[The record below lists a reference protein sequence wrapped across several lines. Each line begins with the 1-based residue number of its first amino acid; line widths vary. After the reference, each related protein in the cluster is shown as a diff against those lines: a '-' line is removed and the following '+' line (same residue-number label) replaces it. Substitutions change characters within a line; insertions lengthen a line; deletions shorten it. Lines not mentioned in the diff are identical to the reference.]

1 MRKTLIMMLAFMT
14 FLSFMSC
21 SDAEL
26 HREEN
31 RNEVSQAK
39 SLKLQKTFEV
49 DASHQW
55 DANEKLHK
63 LIASFG
69 LKRNQLSEEVPNYP
83 DYYGGAYITG
93 KGDLVVLIHGE
104 QEKGK
109 QAVDAVI
116 GSGNVKFS
124 TAQYSY
130 NYLSGLMDDLNEL
143 AMRRKNPEI
152 LENLTSF
159 SLMDASNEVE
169 VQVLGL
175 NDQKRAKLHK
185 LLFDKP
191 GFTFKVSTGR
201 FKAEVTANP
210 GCEVSRNASMAGSGS
225 IGFAA
230 KRNSDGKLGFV
241 TAGHAILVG
250 EKAYYG
256 GTAIGTCVSSQQ
268 SGTVD
273 AAFVTLDNTASDNVS
288 NILCGTSN
296 LLSTTT
302 TLPGVGT
309 TVNKIG
315 QSTGS
320 TSGTIISTNVSVISG
335 TGSTITNM
343 TSANYTSAGGDSGG
357 PVYTFISSSGTRP
370 TAGIHMGASGSTR
383 YFTKASNILST
394 FGIARN

>member
-1 MRKTLIMMLAFMT
+1 MRKILTIMLAFMT
-14 FLSFMSC
+14 LLSINAC
-21 SDAEL
+21 SDTDMHQEQNATDQL
-26 HREEN
+26 K
-31 RNEVSQAK
+31 AK
-39 SLKLQKTFEV
+39 SLKSQQTFEA

-55 DANEKLHK
+55 EANERLSK
-63 LIASFG
+63 LIESFG
-69 LKRNQLSEEVPNYP
+69 TVNNRFSQEVPRYP
-83 DYYGGAYITG
+83 NYYGGAYVTE
-93 KGDLVVLIHGE
+93 KGGLVVLIQGDQQSGE
-104 QEKGK
+104 KAIQS
-109 QAVDAVI
+109 VI
-116 GSGNVKFS
+116 GSGNVEFKV
-124 TAQYSY
+124 AKYSY
-130 NYLSGLMDDLNEL
+130 SYLTALMDELNDLAL
-143 AMRRKNPEI
+143 RKKDPEI
-152 LENLTSF
+152 LRSLTSF
-159 SLMDASNEVE
+159 SLMDAANEIE
-169 VQVLGL
+169 VQVIGL
-175 NDQKRAKLHK
+175 DDQKRGKLQK
-185 LLFDKP
+185 LLLNKAGINFI
-191 GFTFKVSTGR
+191 TSTGR
-201 FKAEVTANP
+201 FTAEVTINP

-225 IGFAA
+225 IGFSA

-256 GTAIGTCVSSQQ
+256 GTAVGTCVNSQQ

-273 AAFVTLDNTASDNVS
+273 AAFVTLDNSTSDNVS
-288 NILCGTSN
+288 NTLCGTSN
-296 LLSTTT
+296 MLSVST
-302 TLPGVGT
+302 TLPGAGT